1 MIDNDYDVLYQLV
14 KDEMLEDNITFEQY
28 IGKYIEMDKLLSI
41 NESFLL

>member
-28 IGKYIEMDKLLSI
+28 IGNILKWINYYLLMK
-41 NESFLL
+41 SFLL